1 MPVFM
6 ANHRI
11 RFFWLFHRARHADT
25 DMDTTTALRFHPG
38 ELVLSTFIR
47 MPVIIFIGM
56 SFAEIVV
63 FETMLNISTLFHH
76 CNLATPEK
84 WDRVLRA
91 VIVTPNVH
99 RVHHSM
105 EMFETNSNYTSL
117 LSVWDRLF
125 RSFRKRED
133 TLTITIGLPRFREK
147 NGSGSAVSS
156 LPRSF
161 VTALA
166 EIHCLL
172 CLLLR
177 TLELIS
183 IEDLRLV
190 NIKHAG

>member
-38 ELVLSTFIR
+38 KLVLSTFIR
-47 MPVIIFIGM
+47 MPVIILIGM

-91 VIVTPNVH
+91 VIVRRMCTVSII
-99 RVHHSM
+99 RWKCSKRIR
-105 EMFETNSNYTSL
+105 TI
-117 LSVWDRLF
+117 RACF
-125 RSFRKRED
+125 RSG
-133 TLTITIGLPRFREK
+133 IVCSGLSEK
-147 NGSGSAVSS
+147 GKI
-156 LPRSF
+156 R
-161 VTALA
+161 
-166 EIHCLL
+166 
-172 CLLLR
+172 
-177 TLELIS
+177 
-183 IEDLRLV
+183 
-190 NIKHAG
+190 